1 MANAEYAYVNGEIV
15 PFADAKVHI
24 SSVGFKFGAGVFEGL
39 RGYWNPQ
46 REQMYLFR
54 MAEHMRRIEF
64 SQTFMR
70 FEEVIS
76 GATVEEKTLALLRAN
91 ALHETVHIMT
101 TCFVSGFGAPTAT
114 GPIDLAIVTAPKI
127 GSGLAE
133 TGANVQVSSWQR
145 LPDNV
150 MPVRVKCNANYQNG
164 RLAAMQSHVDGYD
177 TALFLNTRGKVA
189 EGHGMCFFMFRDG
202 CAITPTLTSDIL
214 ESITRATVI
223 ELLREDMG
231 IEVIEREVDRSELA
245 LADEAFFCG
254 TAWEVTPVVSIDR
267 MSIGGGF
274 PGPLV
279 QALRKRYLD
288 VALGTVD
295 DYPHWRTA
303 VY

>member
-1 MANAEYAYVNGEIV
+1 MANATYAYVNGEIV

-24 SSVGFKFGAGVFEGL
+24 SSAGFKFGAGVFEGL
-39 RGYWNPQ
+39 RGYWNPDQ
-46 REQMYLFR
+46 EQMYLFR
-54 MAEHMRRIEF
+54 MAEHMRRIEY

-70 FEEVIS
+70 FSEIIA
-76 GATVEEKTLALLRAN
+76 GAEVEEKTLALLRAN
-91 ALHETVHIMT
+91 DFHETVHIMT
-101 TCFVSGFGAPTAT
+101 TCYVSGFGSPSAA
-114 GPIDLAIVTAPKI
+114 GPVDLAIVVASKTGA
-127 GSGLAE
+127 GLAE
-133 TGANVQVSSWQR
+133 TGAHVQVSSWQR

-189 EGHGMCFFMFRDG
+189 EGHGMCFVMFRDG
-202 CAITPTLTSDIL
+202 RAITPTLTSDIL
-214 ESITRATVI
+214 ESITRDTVI
-223 ELLREDMG
+223 ELLRKDLG

-267 MSIGGGF
+267 LALGNGE

-279 QALRKRYLD
+279 KALRKRYLD
-288 VALGTVD
+288 VALGNVD
-295 DYPHWRTA
+295 AYPQWRTA